1 MLCSFDDKVVQEDG
15 EKTSL
20 KCDMIWVWATEEMEV
35 LFVNGVTVGAAVV
48 IKVIVMVYFVVSR

>member
-1 MLCSFDDKVVQEDG
+1 M
-15 EKTSL
+15 